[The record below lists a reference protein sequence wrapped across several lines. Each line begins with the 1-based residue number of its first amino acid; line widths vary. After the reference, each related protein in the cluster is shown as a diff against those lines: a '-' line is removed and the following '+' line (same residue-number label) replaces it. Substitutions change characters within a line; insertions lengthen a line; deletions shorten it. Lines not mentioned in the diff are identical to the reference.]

1 MRSFLVQWLRH
12 IAVTGIALALIGYVL
27 AQAFLYSHRI
37 YAGGAYNADNERVL
51 WQTPVV
57 MATIGIV
64 ICGGLELLLSVIRKP
79 APVPA
84 SVPEPANATR

>member
-12 IAVTGIALALIGYVL
+12 AAVTGIALALIGYVL

-37 YAGGAYNADNERVL
+37 YSGGAYNADNERVL

-64 ICGGLELLLSVIRKP
+64 ICGGLELLLSAVRRP

-84 SVPEPANATR
+84 PVQVPAEAER